1 MWLEG
6 AKTKELAGERPTPEQ
21 ALEAQMAEQAVEKA
35 KQEAEALMK
44 LKLPVIATK
53 KTDVLT
59 KHIAA
64 EIKKDPA
71 KSRVFLIKPITLLE
85 RRI

>member
-1 MWLEG
+1 
-6 AKTKELAGERPTPEQ
+6 
-21 ALEAQMAEQAVEKA
+21 MAEQVAEKA
-35 KQEAEALMK
+35 KQGCRGNSDEAQA
-44 LKLPVIATK
+44 ARDCSTK

-71 KSRVFLIKPITLLE
+71 VLAQVVRSWLHGDTTQR
-85 RRI
+85 